1 MTYALLHLTEVVLPA
16 IFPIVVHNTTDF
28 MNHAPTILHQGTNF
42 LVRNTKKIVQKYQ
55 KNCRYRLV
63 SWYRIV
69 GVFINPVVLCAAIGE
84 ILSRTHGGETDQT
97 SAAFSAQRFL
107 VASHSEKLAISI
119 RARFFERSVFYSR
132 DNLKRSWFLFA
143 SLPLCA
149 AFSIREPFWKTR
161 HLYSRA
167 FLWAQ
172 YFLFARQS
180 EKVEI
185 LYLHLFLCAQRFLVA
200 SHSEKLAISIRV
212 PWFERSIFYS
222 RTILKSSRSL
232 FARLPLCAAFYIR
245 EVSWK
250 ACGLYLCVFLWAQRF
265 LFPRQSEKV
274 AISIRASSFVRNIF
288 YSRGILQ
295 TSDLYSCAFLWAQ
308 CFLFARQ
315 SEKVEISIRASSF
328 VNSVFYSRVIL
339 KNSQSLFTRLAL
351 RAAFSIRETI
361 WKIAISIRA
370 SSFVRSVFYSRV
382 VLKISQSLFARLSLS
397 VAFSIRETIWTLA
410 ICIRALGCA
419 FNNEYFDILIIQR
432 SWVVV
437 FFPFVYFK
445 CNHVSARNTPREVV

>member
-1 MTYALLHLTEVVLPA
+1 MVWARPHPCSLQTWPTSHRSLMFTADSNPLPWRRRQTNCEITSKSFRKWQKMNYSIYKNVSDINCPSLVVFICIIPSNCMELHL
-16 IFPIVVHNTTDF
+16 
-28 MNHAPTILHQGTNF
+28 
-42 LVRNTKKIVQKYQ
+42 K
-55 KNCRYRLV
+55 
-63 SWYRIV
+63 S
-69 GVFINPVVLCAAIGE
+69 
-84 ILSRTHGGETDQT
+84 SR
-97 SAAFSAQRFL
+97 
-107 VASHSEKLAISI
+107 
-119 RARFFERSVFYSR
+119 
-132 DNLKRSWFLFA
+132 
-143 SLPLCA
+143 
-149 AFSIREPFWKTR
+149 FWKAR
-161 HLYSRA
+161 DLYSRA

-172 YFLFARQS
+172 
-180 EKVEI
+180 
-185 LYLHLFLCAQRFLVA
+185 RFL
-200 SHSEKLAISIRV
+200 L
-212 PWFERSIFYS
+212 
-222 RTILKSSRSL
+222 
-232 FARLPLCAAFYIR
+232 
-245 EVSWK
+245 
-250 ACGLYLCVFLWAQRF
+250 
-265 LFPRQSEKV
+265 PRQSEKV

-288 YSRGILQ
+288 YSRDILQ
-295 TSDLYSCAFLWAQ
+295 TRNLYSCAFLWAQ

-445 CNHVSARNTPREVV
+445 CNHVSARNTPREGV